1 MVGGSRLVSR
11 ISTAVLFPYTR
22 NCTPYYLM
30 LFTRKV
36 YSVYGDHIAG
46 DNHAKETLNG
56 PSSDARS
63 LKQFEVQGND
73 QNDFFLVFKFE
84 KIC

>member
-22 NCTPYYLM
+22 NCTPYCLM

-56 PSSDARS
+56 PQAMRV
-63 LKQFEVQGND
+63 L
-73 QNDFFLVFKFE
+73 
-84 KIC
+84 